1 MRTPR
6 SPRYIGMTAWIY
18 GAIVIFQ
25 AVSSGFA
32 LSFGMVIQ
40 IMLYISGLPFDCTN
54 HGREDRHFSR
64 PYDLSTF
71 VLTSFV
77 QTEIVQF
84 LLFRLHIL
92 TATALQWINDRDAP
106 YRVLLHLSCEIIADC
121 LVFDG
126 CAQIYYF
133 TFALFVSY
141 LHHHSFSY
149 FGSQYRC
156 AKPSLYI
163 WFEFSEWCYY
173 VTTFVFQNH
182 ILGLWHGDESWFW
195 HWGHVINMTSSYAMW
210 RWCQYTSEAGYL
222 WTLCNVVDFRDSH
235 HVWVFYALVLFG
247 AFVSSTFYIICS
259 CFRGFLMS
267 CICIDR
273 SWSNIFNDFGAC
285 HVHTKAGWLDAE
297 AFYSLTRSIGI
308 GKIVQHATQGSDSL
322 LSYSC
327 KEHLYGLTSCGY
339 WHVSSSFVFDICWWY
354 A

>member
-1 MRTPR
+1 MENLIEIKISYSAILSWGTSRVLFSSLESVVLNGWTRILQQDNLCKMFRYNEDSAESSILVWLREYMGQLSSSRRYLLDLLLALAWWYR
-6 SPRYIGMTAWIY
+6 SCST
-18 GAIVIFQ
+18 F
-25 AVSSGFA
+25 
-32 LSFGMVIQ
+32 
-40 IMLYISGLPFDCTN
+40 SGLPFDCTN

-126 CAQIYYF
+126 WAQIYYF
-133 TFALFVSY
+133 TVALFVSY

-163 WFEFSEWCYY
+163 CFEFSEWCYY
-173 VTTFVFQNH
+173 VTTFGFQNH

-222 WTLCNVVDFRDSH
+222 
-235 HVWVFYALVLFG
+235 
-247 AFVSSTFYIICS
+247 
-259 CFRGFLMS
+259 
-267 CICIDR
+267 
-273 SWSNIFNDFGAC
+273 
-285 HVHTKAGWLDAE
+285 
-297 AFYSLTRSIGI
+297 
-308 GKIVQHATQGSDSL
+308 
-322 LSYSC
+322 
-327 KEHLYGLTSCGY
+327 
-339 WHVSSSFVFDICWWY
+339 
-354 A
+354 

>member
-25 AVSSGFA
+25 AVSPGFA
-32 LSFGMVIQ
+32 LSFGIVIQ

-133 TFALFVSY
+133 T
-141 LHHHSFSY
+141 
-149 FGSQYRC
+149 C
-156 AKPSLYI
+156 AVRQL
-163 WFEFSEWCYY
+163 
-173 VTTFVFQNH
+173 
-182 ILGLWHGDESWFW
+182 L
-195 HWGHVINMTSSYAMW
+195 TSSFFLILRFTVQVCEAQSLHLLWVLGMVLLCHYFCISESYPRIVT
-210 RWCQYTSEAGYL
+210 RWWELILTL
-222 WTLCNVVDFRDSH
+222 RTRDKHDLKLCNVEMMSVYLGGWISLNFVQCCWFSRLASCLSVLCTRVVWCFCIINILHNLQLLQRFSH
-235 HVWVFYALVLFG
+235 VLH
-247 AFVSSTFYIICS
+247 
-259 CFRGFLMS
+259 M
-267 CICIDR
+267 
-273 SWSNIFNDFGAC
+273 
-285 HVHTKAGWLDAE
+285 
-297 AFYSLTRSIGI
+297 
-308 GKIVQHATQGSDSL
+308 
-322 LSYSC
+322 
-327 KEHLYGLTSCGY
+327 Y
-339 WHVSSSFVFDICWWY
+339 W
-354 A
+354 

>member
-1 MRTPR
+1 MRGVRAILVWLSEYMGHLSSSRWYLLDLLLTWAWW
-6 SPRYIGMTAWIY
+6 YISCSTFQDFLLTA
-18 GAIVIFQ
+18 
-25 AVSSGFA
+25 
-32 LSFGMVIQ
+32 Q
-40 IMLYISGLPFDCTN
+40 IMN
-54 HGREDRHFSR
+54 GRIANFH
-64 PYDLSTF
+64 
-71 VLTSFV
+71 VLTPFLHS
-77 QTEIVQF
+77 F
-84 LLFRLHIL
+84 LLHLLRLKWCSSCCSDCIYC
-92 TATALQWINDRDAP
+92 LQQLYSGSMTET
-106 YRVLLHLSCEIIADC
+106 YRVLLHLSCEIITDC
-121 LVFDG
+121 LVFAD

-133 TFALFVSY
+133 TVALFVSY

-163 WFEFSEWCYY
+163 CFEFSEWCYY
-173 VTTFVFQNH
+173 GTTFGFQNH

-259 CFRGFLMS
+259 RFRRSLMS

-273 SWSNIFNDFGAC
+273 SWSNVFNDFGAC

-297 AFYSLTRSIGI
+297 AFYSSTRSIGI
-308 GKIVQHATQGSDSL
+308 GKIVQHDTQGSDSL

-327 KEHLYGLTSCGY
+327 KEHLYGLTSRVY
-339 WHVSSSFVFDICWWY
+339 WHAVSSFAFDICWWY